1 MPRITPVRTKDQVE
15 EQYYGV
21 FDAIAESRG
30 EVRGPFS
37 LLMHSPELAGRAAH
51 LGAYIRF
58 EGALDNATMET
69 AIISAAREFNCGY
82 EWGAHVA
89 MARQAGVPETTI
101 AAIRDRR
108 NGDLPDDVR
117 LVVDFAQRLV
127 REKGRIDETTL
138 KAIETESLKGFQGE
152 LDPLPSQDEEP
163 PPPVALGALFRPPWL
178 MRIIVGSVTLMV
190 INAVVHGFVIW
201 MPTFFILQGMS
212 MVAAFQFA
220 LVMSLGAPIGE
231 IGRAH
236 V

>member
-101 AAIRDRR
+101 AAIRSTQV
-108 NGDLPDDVR
+108 PVSVAMQ
-117 LVVDFAQRLV
+117 VVSREYLDGQLSTEDFHA
-127 REKGRIDETTL
+127 
-138 KAIETESLKGFQGE
+138 ES
-152 LDPLPSQDEEP
+152 
-163 PPPVALGALFRPPWL
+163 
-178 MRIIVGSVTLMV
+178 
-190 INAVVHGFVIW
+190 
-201 MPTFFILQGMS
+201 
-212 MVAAFQFA
+212 FA
-220 LVMSLGAPIGE
+220 M
-231 IGRAH
+231 
-236 V
+236 

>member
-138 KAIETESLKGFQGE
+138 KAMETRLGTKALVEMVATVGYYGMIGTVLNAFAQE
-152 LDPLPSQDEEP
+152 PAATHDPLP
-163 PPPVALGALFRPPWL
+163 L
-178 MRIIVGSVTLMV
+178 
-190 INAVVHGFVIW
+190 
-201 MPTFFILQGMS
+201 
-212 MVAAFQFA
+212 
-220 LVMSLGAPIGE
+220 
-231 IGRAH
+231 
-236 V
+236 